1 MKESIV
7 TPLFERIGR
16 KLGVRVEIEPNW
28 RYTGRLVFPDG
39 TFSYFLAT
47 RFDINPFGAAEV
59 AGDKDYASF
68 FMKKMGYPVPDGE
81 AFFSPRW
88 ARTISSGRTPA
99 AAYRYARTLGFPLIV
114 KPNSLSQGVGVCVVH
129 NKKEFDQAVKFI
141 CTQDKVF
148 LVQRLSSG
156 RDFRVV
162 VVGGEILSAYER
174 LPLAVVGDGVATIAK
189 LVAKKQREFREQG
202 RYTLIRLADFRITNF
217 LRQQGLTRA
226 SIPKR
231 GEQIKLLGTKNLST
245 GGESRDVTKK
255 LHPTVRNLCIRLAR
269 DMGLNYCGVDLL
281 LESAPSAPL
290 GKYTVLEINAAPG
303 IDHYAASGNRQRK
316 IVERLYTKVFQ
327 ALIKQHTAGTHAP
340 SRVKNL
346 DFSHEATYAIAVKR

>member
-59 AGDKDYASF
+59 AGDKDYAAF

-129 NKKEFDQAVKFI
+129 NKKEFDQAVQLH
-141 CTQDKVF
+141 TD
-148 LVQRLSSG
+148 
-156 RDFRVV
+156 
-162 VVGGEILSAYER
+162 EILLDQLFLHLRGLEAAGDQLATFSR
-174 LPLAVVGDGVATIAK
+174 LPWLAK
-189 LVAKKQREFREQG
+189 
-202 RYTLIRLADFRITNF
+202 
-217 LRQQGLTRA
+217 
-226 SIPKR
+226 SP
-231 GEQIKLLGTKNLST
+231 
-245 GGESRDVTKK
+245 
-255 LHPTVRNLCIRLAR
+255 
-269 DMGLNYCGVDLL
+269 
-281 LESAPSAPL
+281 
-290 GKYTVLEINAAPG
+290 
-303 IDHYAASGNRQRK
+303 
-316 IVERLYTKVFQ
+316 
-327 ALIKQHTAGTHAP
+327 
-340 SRVKNL
+340 
-346 DFSHEATYAIAVKR
+346 